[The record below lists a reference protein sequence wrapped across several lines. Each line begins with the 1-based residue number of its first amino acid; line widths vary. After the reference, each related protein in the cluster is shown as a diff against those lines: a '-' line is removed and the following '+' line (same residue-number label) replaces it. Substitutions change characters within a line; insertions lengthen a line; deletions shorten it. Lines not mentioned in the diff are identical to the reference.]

1 MFVSRDLNQISG
13 EFAMSAF
20 NFGWNNATVTESI
33 NIYKIII
40 KIVANYSYKKNR
52 MPWLLVFEWK

>member
-1 MFVSRDLNQISG
+1 MKKKEVDLRIVCYSCCTCMFVSRDLNQISG

-33 NIYKIII
+33 
-40 KIVANYSYKKNR
+40 R
-52 MPWLLVFEWK
+52 